1 VKVNASPTVVAL
13 GVVSMAVDKTAKS
26 AHSAMFVG
34 STVIVQMMSMPL
46 WITGVVHD
54 KVDVDVGNGTI
65 E

>member
-1 VKVNASPTVVAL
+1 MKVNASPTVVAL
-13 GVVSMAVDKTAKS
+13 GVVSMAVDETAKS
-26 AHSAMFVG
+26 AHSAMLVG